1 MRALGVFL
9 GLGLSLM
16 PCHLDAQSAVRSVA
30 LFADMNT
37 DDGSVDVRVEIDFM
51 SDDTA
56 GLRVELLGFANGTAD
71 GFRATADGPLIRFAE
86 RSGSREWVVLESRD
100 FERMGIERIDRDASP
115 SGPRLGP
122 DSARTYWR
130 LAASYVVNNA
140 RITKGETVRVHIP
153 VLTVALPPLRDVG
166 DVFHAEVL
174 VPSYWSVTDGFPT
187 ALRSTADG
195 VYAVDLAVAPSVI
208 SVRARTDGAWRPGL
222 PVILDVLAG
231 LILLVFVVI
240 GWRHLRSVASTPA
253 SDAT

>member
-1 MRALGVFL
+1 V
-9 GLGLSLM
+9 
-16 PCHLDAQSAVRSVA
+16 V
-30 LFADMNT
+30 
-37 DDGSVDVRVEIDFM
+37 
-51 SDDTA
+51 
-56 GLRVELLGFANGTAD
+56 
-71 GFRATADGPLIRFAE
+71 GFRATTDGPLIRFAE

-140 RITKGETVRVHIP
+140 RITRGETVRVHIP

-195 VYAVDLAVAPSVI
+195 MYAVDLAVAPSVI

-231 LILLVFVVI
+231 FILLAFVVI
-240 GWRHLRSVASTPA
+240 GWRHLHSVASTPA
-253 SDAT
+253 ADAS